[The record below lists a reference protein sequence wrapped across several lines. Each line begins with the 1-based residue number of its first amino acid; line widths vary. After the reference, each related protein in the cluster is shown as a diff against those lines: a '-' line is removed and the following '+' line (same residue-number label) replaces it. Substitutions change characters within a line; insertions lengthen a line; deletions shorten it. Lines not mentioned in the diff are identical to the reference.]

1 MKTLILLR
9 HAKSDWGSG
18 LERDHE
24 RPLNSR
30 GQRSAETV
38 GRFLEL
44 SMEVPAG
51 VVTSSAVRA
60 RTTVELAAEAG
71 GWSCP
76 VEVTNSLYE
85 ATPEAVLKVIQ
96 ERPDAQDSLLLAGH
110 EPTWSRLV
118 ERFTGGR
125 AKIVTATLVR
135 IDFSVAHWRE
145 VRFAGGTLV
154 WLVSPKLLERAGLGG
169 PSKGD
174 HSR

>member
-24 RPLNSR
+24 RSLNPR
-30 GQRSAETV
+30 GQRAAKIV
-38 GRFLEL
+38 GRFLE
-44 SMEVPAG
+44 MAAEVPAA

-76 VEVTNSLYE
+76 VAVTDSLYE
-85 ATPEAVLKVIQ
+85 ATPEVVLEVIR
-96 ERPDAQDSLLLAGH
+96 ERPDTQDSLLLAGH

-125 AKIVTATLVR
+125 AKVVTATLVR
-135 IDFSVAHWRE
+135 IDFAVARWRE
-145 VRFAGGTLV
+145 VRFAAGTLV
-154 WLVSPKLLERAGLGG
+154 WMVSPKLLERAGLG
-169 PSKGD
+169 S
-174 HSR
+174 